1 MYVYK
6 YRCVNMYKY
15 NLPIL
20 TNILYNLIQQ
30 STGKLLQC
38 TKTHIDQF
46 MIRYKKIIR
55 NKTTYV
61 KTM

>member
-15 NLPIL
+15 NLSIS
-20 TNILYNLIQQ
+20 TNIRYNFTQQ

-38 TKTHIDQF
+38 MKTHIDHF
-46 MIRYKKIIR
+46 MIRYKKN
-55 NKTTYV
+55 NK
-61 KTM
+61 KQSKQHM